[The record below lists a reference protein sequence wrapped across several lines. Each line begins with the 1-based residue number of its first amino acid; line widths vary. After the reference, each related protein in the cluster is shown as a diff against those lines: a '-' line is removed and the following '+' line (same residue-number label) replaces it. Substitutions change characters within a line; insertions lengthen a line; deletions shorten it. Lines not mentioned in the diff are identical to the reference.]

1 MSSPLAIDA
10 RQMAIVRET
19 LLKHLPVDT
28 TVYVYG
34 SRAKGRARRM
44 SDLDLALCA
53 QDPIPSEIMAD
64 LAEAFDESD
73 LPWKV
78 DLIDWATTSDRFRA
92 IIAPDLRVLVQ
103 GRLSARGRARSLP
116 SVCGVAR
123 TAEDMLV
130 PIEGCGC

>member
-10 RQMAIVRET
+10 RQAAIVRET

-34 SRAKGRARRM
+34 SRAKGQARRM

-53 QDPIPSEIMAD
+53 QNPIPSAIMAD

-92 IIAPDLRVLVQ
+92 IIAPDLRVLVP
-103 GRLSARGRARSLP
+103 GRLT
-116 SVCGVAR
+116 V
-123 TAEDMLV
+123 
-130 PIEGCGC
+130 